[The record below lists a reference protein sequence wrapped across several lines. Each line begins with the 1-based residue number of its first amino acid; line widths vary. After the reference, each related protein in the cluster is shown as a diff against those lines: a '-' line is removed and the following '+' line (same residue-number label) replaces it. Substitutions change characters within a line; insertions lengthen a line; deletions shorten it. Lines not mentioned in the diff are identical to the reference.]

1 LEVLWTLVAHFKS
14 AMKNPLELRPDQVSD
29 AASFLEFVRSLVNE
43 RRAMNAVGTES
54 LSTTKEWESS
64 TIEDFL
70 DAAIRWAEDSDF
82 GSDRVSARIR
92 GSNLPSSSIAGR
104 SMNDTYTMNARQ

>member
-1 LEVLWTLVAHFKS
+1 LEVIWTVATEFKS

-43 RRAMNAVGTES
+43 RRQIARNAIGTES
-54 LSTTKEWESS
+54 LSATKEWRSS

-70 DAAIRWAEDSDF
+70 DAAIRWAEDSQF
-82 GSDRVSARIR
+82 GQ
-92 GSNLPSSSIAGR
+92 
-104 SMNDTYTMNARQ
+104 RQGLGTNPWKQFAVFLYCGKIYE